1 MPIHAAQ
8 RTPPSRLFYVAMSLL
23 MLAFVTYG
31 FSHTVGEGLIHRQRP
46 NRFLAL
52 LYIHGTVFYAW
63 MVIFVVQSLLVRGR
77 NLRLHRLLGW
87 VGAADALLVFVMGLW
102 ATFAEPAPFALER
115 IGLVSMAG
123 FGIPV
128 ALAIYWRKRPAY
140 HRRLVFVGTAILTNA
155 AFARFPGTYL
165 PSHFFYLGTDLII
178 AIGMAHDLYIERRV
192 HVVYRYAMP
201 LLLAAEIGVLIPAWR
216 YLS

>member
-1 MPIHAAQ
+1 
-8 RTPPSRLFYVAMSLL
+8 
-23 MLAFVTYG
+23 
-31 FSHTVGEGLIHRQRP
+31 
-46 NRFLAL
+46 
-52 LYIHGTVFYAW
+52 
-63 MVIFVVQSLLVRGR
+63 
-77 NLRLHRLLGW
+77 
-87 VGAADALLVFVMGLW
+87 
-102 ATFAEPAPFALER
+102 
-115 IGLVSMAG
+115 MAG

-128 ALAIYWRKRPAY
+128 ALTIYWRKRPAY
-140 HRRLVFVGTAILTNA
+140 HRRLVFVGTAMLTNA

-178 AIGMAHDLYIERRV
+178 AIGMAHDLYSERRV